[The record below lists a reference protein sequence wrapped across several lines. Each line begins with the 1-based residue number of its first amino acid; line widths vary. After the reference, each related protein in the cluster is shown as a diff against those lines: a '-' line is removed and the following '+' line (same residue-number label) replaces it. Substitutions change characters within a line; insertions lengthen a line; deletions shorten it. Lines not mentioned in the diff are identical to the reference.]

1 MISLIS
7 FTFSIYLMFRFILDI
22 DADAGEGRTLPLMIS
37 DEEDPEDV
45 DVVDNNCGLVL
56 FVSDQAKERL
66 LMSADWQKDGTFKTM
81 KTKFF
86 RQV

>member
-7 FTFSIYLMFRFILDI
+7 FTFSIFLMFRFILDI
-22 DADAGEGRTLPLMIS
+22 DADAGGGEDAST

-45 DVVDNNCGLVL
+45 DVVDNSCGLVL
-56 FVSDQAKERL
+56 LVSDQAKERL